1 MKKNSRLKFNIFI
14 FFWIPDRLQNL
25 AFKYKTPLLG
35 GLFIFQ
41 INNLCLA
48 TPKNLFQSQPMTIQG
63 FKSNESTQN
72 QHITITASMAE
83 ISLTLKHQRLY
94 NPIIDIK
101 LKVESSNSEYSIK
114 ASSKQA
120 LFRGNDLI
128 FIDST
133 EIIITKASKK
143 SQKVR
148 LYSEKD
154 PIIFENENQILRG
167 SRITYDNSQNKYVGR
182 SFKLDLF
189 SNQITWLSELKQIN
203 SSKIFK
209 LPYQMKLFNL

>member
-1 MKKNSRLKFNIFI
+1 
-14 FFWIPDRLQNL
+14 
-25 AFKYKTPLLG
+25 
-35 GLFIFQ
+35 
-41 INNLCLA
+41 
-48 TPKNLFQSQPMTIQG
+48 MTIQG